1 MRHLDHALAA
11 AEAEGLEPFA
21 TKLAVLRALAQARA
35 GDGVAASTAARAA
48 ARASASEGPILQVFA
63 RLAVG
68 VLAALTHADRAVVD
82 LEATCAL
89 AEDAGYPWGAGM
101 SQRALGAVALL
112 AGDLAGARR
121 HLGRS
126 LKAFVDMGQLGEAA
140 GTLRWVA
147 ARLAAEGGADAA
159 ASVCPA
165 EPVGPPLVD
174 VLERAHLDR
183 PLAGIVP
190 RAAVDDLRPVL
201 AVARTALA
209 APPDQPTTTASP
221 ASDRAGSPSLTALWV
236 REGAVWALTYD
247 GVTVRVPDAKGLVD
261 LAALLSRPGR
271 ELPATELMGA
281 AVDSADLS
289 PVIDTTARRAGG
301 SAERARSAVTRRI
314 REAIRRVTD
323 VHPTLGAHLRRAVRT
338 GRWCAY
344 EPDEPVRWTVQANH
358 VAGADAPRRR

>member
-1 MRHLDHALAA
+1 
-11 AEAEGLEPFA
+11 
-21 TKLAVLRALAQARA
+21 
-35 GDGVAASTAARAA
+35 
-48 ARASASEGPILQVFA
+48 
-63 RLAVG
+63 
-68 VLAALTHADRAVVD
+68 
-82 LEATCAL
+82 
-89 AEDAGYPWGAGM
+89 
-101 SQRALGAVALL
+101 
-112 AGDLAGARR
+112 
-121 HLGRS
+121 
-126 LKAFVDMGQLGEAA
+126 MGQLGEAA

-147 ARLAAEGGADAA
+147 ALLAAEGRTDAA

-183 PLAGIVP
+183 LLAGIVP
-190 RAAVDDLRPVL
+190 RAAVDDLRPAL

-209 APPDQPTTTASP
+209 DAPLDRPTTTAP
-221 ASDRAGSPSLTALWV
+221 PGSDRAGSPSMTAAWV

-247 GVTVRVPDAKGLVD
+247 GVTVRLPDAKGLGD

-281 AVDSADLS
+281 AVDSADLG
-289 PVIDTTARRAGG
+289 PVIDTTARRAYEGRIIDLQQELDEAEALGDLARAERARTELDELVDALSAATGIGARTRRAGG

-344 EPDEPVRWTVQANH
+344 EPDEPVRWTVQADH